1 MCPEIS
7 SFTASAGSV
16 TLGLALLLLLVAG
29 AVNEGA
35 MRSNE
40 ELKLEGPAPSYT
52 AGLDTPDWPCKCEW
66 CSFIEKEYL
75 VSTTWPLEHHLPHDC
90 LCEYTIRGKK
100 SEYVAKYKCDSSWY
114 REHYCQLP
122 VPIRPDYYGRSG
134 EIGTPG
140 KTRLGSWASVHGRS
154 NGDVSD
160 AMLRFKWIDNVFT
173 CN

>member
-7 SFTASAGSV
+7 SPTAFAGSI
-16 TLGLALLLLLVAG
+16 TLGIALLFLLVVG
-29 AVNEGA
+29 TINEGA

-40 ELKLEGPAPSYT
+40 EANLNSEEPALSFT

-66 CSFIEKEYL
+66 CSFLEKEYL
-75 VSTTWPLEHHLPHDC
+75 VSITWPLEHQLPHDC
-90 LCEYTIRGKK
+90 RCEYTIRGKK
-100 SEYVAKYKCDSSWY
+100 SEYIAKYKCDSPWY

-122 VPIRPDYYGRSG
+122 IPVRPDYYGRSG

-140 KTRLGSWASVHGRS
+140 KTRLGSWASAHG
-154 NGDVSD
+154 ND